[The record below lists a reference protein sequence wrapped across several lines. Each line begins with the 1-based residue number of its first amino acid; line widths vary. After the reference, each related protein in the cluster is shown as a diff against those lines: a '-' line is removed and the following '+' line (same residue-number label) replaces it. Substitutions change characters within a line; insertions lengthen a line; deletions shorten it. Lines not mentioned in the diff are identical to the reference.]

1 MTVDWSNTVLYL
13 LRSNNPLIND
23 EYVGKSGDFTARQA
37 NHKSKC
43 NNNNNSSEY
52 EYHFKVCVFI
62 RENGGYDDWHFEIL
76 ETVNLKD
83 KKEAAILERYW
94 IEKLKPSLNKN
105 LPAQTP
111 EELAEYNREY
121 NREYCRIRHRQK
133 MEDPEYR
140 KENTETT
147 KKWAVD
153 NPEKAAALVAA
164 SQARGKEKITCVCG
178 AIHSRQGK
186 SQHLKRET
194 HKEYLKN
201 NPVEA

>member
-1 MTVDWSNTVLYL
+1 
-13 LRSNNPLIND
+13 
-23 EYVGKSGDFTARQA
+23 
-37 NHKSKC
+37 
-43 NNNNNSSEY
+43 
-52 EYHFKVCVFI
+52 
-62 RENGGYDDWHFEIL
+62 
-76 ETVNLKD
+76 
-83 KKEAAILERYW
+83 
-94 IEKLKPSLNKN
+94 
-105 LPAQTP
+105 
-111 EELAEYNREY
+111 
-121 NREYCRIRHRQK
+121 

>member
-1 MTVDWSNTVLYL
+1 MTVDWSNTVLYK

-140 KENTETT
+140 KENAERAKKRSEDPELKKKDAAT
-147 KKWAVD
+147 KK
-153 NPEKAAALVAA
+153 E
-164 SQARGKEKITCVCG
+164 QITCVCG
-178 AIHSRQGK
+178 AIHTRGGK
-186 SQHLKRET
+186 SQHLKSEK
-194 HKEYLKN
+194 HNEFVKN
-201 NPVEA
+201 NPQET

>member
-1 MTVDWSNTVLYL
+1 MTVDWSNTVLYKL
-13 LRSNNPLIND
+13 CSNNPLIED
-23 EYVGKSGDFTARQA
+23 EYVGKSGDFHIRKIA
-37 NHKSKC
+37 HKSVC
-43 NNNNNSSEY
+43 NNVKSEGYNY
-52 EYHFKVCVFI
+52 EVYKFI
-62 RENGGYDDWHFEIL
+62 RENGGYDNWDFEIL
-76 ETVNLKD
+76 ETANLENE
-83 KKEAAILERYW
+83 KEASNLERYW

>member
-94 IEKLKPSLNKN
+94 IEKLKPSLNER

-111 EELAEYNREY
+111 EERAEYHREY
-121 NREYCRIRHRQK
+121 NRIRYK
-133 MEDPEYR
+133 KNMEDPEFR
-140 KENTETT
+140 KKKYETNKKRSEDPEVKKKEAAT
-147 KKWAVD
+147 KK
-153 NPEKAAALVAA
+153 E
-164 SQARGKEKITCVCG
+164 QITCICG
-178 AIHSRQGK
+178 AIHRRDGK
-186 SQHLKRET
+186 SQHLKTET

-201 NPVEA
+201 NPQET